1 MADKVQPDAGDERE
15 APSSGLLISAD
26 PLQQPVNY
34 ELKGDDGDG
43 DSDGSV
49 LDNYVGQRPT
59 VIEAGD
65 DGGDSDGGDSD
76 GDDSD
81 ADDSDGDDGGDA
93 GDDGNDADADDTN
106 DRDDS

>member
-65 DGGDSDGGDSD
+65 DGGDSDA
-76 GDDSD
+76 DDSD
-81 ADDSDGDDGGDA
+81 ADDSDGDDGGG
-93 GDDGNDADADDTN
+93 GDSDGNDADADDTN
-106 DRDDS
+106 DRDDD